1 MAKFN
6 YYSISKEEK
15 NKILNELYFM
25 AGSLKNKEQIINFF
39 NDILTKSELI
49 MLARRI
55 QIARMLIEGQSYWEI
70 SRKLKTGID
79 TIMRVQRWLKDGF
92 GDYIKS
98 LEKISKSEKQK
109 IKQKELRE
117 ARRDIDPNSL
127 EGLANRYPLYFGL
140 TNFLS
145 KIMSGYGE
153 KIDKKNQKEKKGK
166 K

>member
-6 YYSISKEEK
+6 HYSISKEDK
-15 NKILNELYFM
+15 NKILNELYFVV
-25 AGSLKNKEQIINFF
+25 GSLKNKEQIINFF

-55 QIARMLIEGQSYWEI
+55 QIARMLIEGQSYWQI

-98 LEKISKSEKQK
+98 LEKISKNEQQR

-140 TNFLS
+140 TNAIS
-145 KIMSGYGE
+145 KIMGRYGE
-153 KIDKKNQKEKKGK
+153 KINKENQKRKKK
-166 K
+166 